1 MKNTFFYVC
10 SQTEQNNVYVFLSE
24 RPKPFIETF
33 LATLIVV
40 VTLLHETLEVINLVM
55 NLLKS

>member
-1 MKNTFFYVC
+1 MVRN
-10 SQTEQNNVYVFLSE
+10 QNQHCACIFLSE

-40 VTLLHETLEVINLVM
+40 VTLLHETLEVIHLVM
-55 NLLKS
+55 TLLKS